1 MGFNIGAVALR
12 LSAQST
18 LAPSHNPA
26 GWAAHAAHGF
36 LAALEAGRPRPGC
49 RQGWV
54 LRGPTSWPAPGPL
67 LAVFLNLAVRGA
79 LPSDLTGAR
88 TPPWGP
94 ALMTS
99 SDPITCPRPHLQAH
113 HTGAGFNVG
122 IWGDTI
128 QTIAFWPLGP
138 QNSCPSHMRGT
149 LIPSLFGLTPC
160 LLPSVGR
167 QLRLRGSGRAFSPG
181 GSARIRLDV
190 SLGWG
195 GAPSTIV
202 SSFLGPHPWKAVAL
216 ACWANHSVLRHCQ
229 ASPGAR
235 KPPA

>member
-1 MGFNIGAVALR
+1 MTMGFNIGAVALR
-12 LSAQST
+12 LSTLSTWAQ
-18 LAPSHNPA
+18 SHNPA

-36 LAALEAGRPRPGC
+36 LAALEAGSPRPGC

-54 LRGPTSWPAPGPL
+54 LARTHF
-67 LAVFLNLAVRGA
+67 LACTRPPPRCVLTWWCGELCRPILAGHKRLRGA
-79 LPSDLTGAR
+79 
-88 TPPWGP
+88 
-94 ALMTS
+94 
-99 SDPITCPRPHLQAH
+99 RPHGLIGPDHLPTAPPSSTPH
-113 HTGAGFNVG
+113 RGWRFNVG

-167 QLRLRGSGRAFSPG
+167 RLRLRGSGRAFSPG
-181 GSARIRLDV
+181 GSAHIRLDV

-195 GAPSTIV
+195 GAPSRTV
-202 SSFLGPHPWKAVAL
+202 SGFLGP
-216 ACWANHSVLRHCQ
+216 
-229 ASPGAR
+229 PGR
-235 KPPA
+235 Q